1 MSSTEAHKKG
11 TLYGI
16 GVGPGDPELMTVK
29 AVKILQR
36 VARVFAAASTTNS
49 HSLAEKTITPYL
61 KPGTPLVRLNFPM
74 TRDRAVL
81 NEAWEGNAREILQA
95 VEAGEDVALIT
106 LGDPM
111 TYSTFGYMMS
121 TISRIKPDLPIRIVP
136 GVTSFQAASA
146 AAGWVLAEGEES
158 LTVVSGALGA
168 ERLKEVIEHT
178 DNVVILKV
186 YRHYQEILGALKE
199 MNLSGRSVLVS
210 RCGLE
215 DERILWD
222 PADGLEG
229 VPPYLSLLLVKKHPD
244 QR

>member
-1 MSSTEAHKKG
+1 MTARDTSNKIG

-16 GVGPGDPELMTVK
+16 GVGPGDPELITVK
-29 AVKILQR
+29 AVRILKQ

-61 KPGTPLVRLNFPM
+61 RAGTPMVRLDFPM
-74 TRDRAVL
+74 TRDRGVL
-81 NEAWEGNAREILQA
+81 TEAWQGNARLILEA
-95 VEAGEDVALIT
+95 VEAGEDVALVT

-121 TISRIKPDLPIRIVP
+121 TISKMKPDLPIRIIP

-158 LTVVSGALGA
+158 LCVVSGALGA

-186 YRHYQEILGALKE
+186 YRHYGEILQALKE
-199 MNLSGRSVLVS
+199 LNLSERSVLVS

-215 DERILWD
+215 DERILWN
-222 PADGLEG
+222 PTEGLEG
-229 VPPYLSLLLVKKHPD
+229 IPPYLSLLLVKK
-244 QR
+244 RT

>member
-1 MSSTEAHKKG
+1 MTAQDTSTIG

-16 GVGPGDPELMTVK
+16 GVGPGDPELITVK
-29 AVKILQR
+29 AVRILKQ

-49 HSLAEKTITPYL
+49 YSLAEKTVVPYL
-61 KPGTPLVRLNFPM
+61 RAGTPMVRLNFPM

-81 NEAWEGNAREILQA
+81 GEAWQRNARLMLQA
-95 VEAGEDVALIT
+95 VNAGEDVALIT

-111 TYSTFGYMMS
+111 TYSTFGYIMS
-121 TISRIKPDLPIRIVP
+121 TISKMKPDLPIHIVP

-186 YRHYQEILGALKE
+186 YRHYEEIMQALKE
-199 MNLSGRSVLVS
+199 LNLAERSVMVS

-215 DERILWD
+215 DERILWN
-222 PADGLEG
+222 PASGLGEI
-229 VPPYLSLLLVKKHPD
+229 PPYLSLLLVKKK
-244 QR
+244 

>member
-1 MSSTEAHKKG
+1 MTARDTNNKIG

-16 GVGPGDPELMTVK
+16 GVGPGDPELITVK
-29 AVKILQR
+29 AVRILKQ

-61 KPGTPLVRLNFPM
+61 RAGTPMVRLDFPM
-74 TRDRAVL
+74 TRDRGVL
-81 NEAWEGNAREILQA
+81 TEAWQGNGRLILEA
-95 VEAGEDVALIT
+95 VEAGEDVALVT

-121 TISRIKPDLPIRIVP
+121 TISKMKPDLPIRIIP

-186 YRHYQEILGALKE
+186 YRHYGEILQALKE
-199 MNLSGRSVLVS
+199 LNLTGRSVLVS

-215 DERILWD
+215 DERIVWN
-222 PADGLEG
+222 PTEGLEG
-229 VPPYLSLLLVKKHPD
+229 IPPYLSLLLVKK
-244 QR
+244 RT

>member
-1 MSSTEAHKKG
+1 MSAQDTSKLG

-16 GVGPGDPELMTVK
+16 GVGPGDPELITVK
-29 AVKILQR
+29 AVRILKQ

-49 HSLAEKTITPYL
+49 HSLAEKTISPYL
-61 KPGTPLVRLNFPM
+61 RAGTPMVRLNFPM

-81 NEAWEGNAREILQA
+81 SEAWKGNAGLILEA
-95 VEAGEDVALIT
+95 VDAGEDVALIT

-121 TISRIKPDLPIRIVP
+121 TVRKMKPELLIRIVP

-146 AAGWVLAEGEES
+146 AAGRVLAEGEES

-168 ERLKEVIEHT
+168 ERLKEVIKHT

-186 YRHYQEILGALKE
+186 YRHYEEILQALKE
-199 MNLSGRSVLVS
+199 LNLSERSVMVS

-215 DERILWD
+215 DERILWN
-222 PADGLEG
+222 PASGLEG
-229 VPPYLSLLLVKKHPD
+229 VPPYLSLLLVKK
-244 QR
+244 RTE

>member
-1 MSSTEAHKKG
+1 MSAQKARKTG

-16 GVGPGDPELMTVK
+16 GVGPGDPELITVK
-29 AVKILQR
+29 AVRILKQ

-49 HSLAEKTITPYL
+49 HSLAEKTISPYL
-61 KPGTPLVRLNFPM
+61 RDGTPIVRLNFPM

-81 NEAWEGNAREILQA
+81 SEAWKGNARSILDA
-95 VEAGEDVALIT
+95 VETGEDVALIT

-111 TYSTFGYMMS
+111 TYSTFGYMMG
-121 TISRIKPDLPIRIVP
+121 TLSRMKPELPIRVVP

-186 YRHYQEILGALKE
+186 YRHYGEILQTLKE
-199 MNLSGRSVLVS
+199 LNLTQKSVMVS
-210 RCGLE
+210 RCGLA
-215 DERILWD
+215 DERILWNLTD
-222 PADGLEG
+222 RLEG
-229 VPPYLSLLLVKKHPD
+229 TPPYLSLLLVKKKA
-244 QR
+244 R

>member
-1 MSSTEAHKKG
+1 MTARETGKTG

-16 GVGPGDPELMTVK
+16 GVGPGDPELITVK
-29 AVKILQR
+29 AVRILKQ

-49 HSLAEKTITPYL
+49 HSLAEKTISPYL
-61 KPGTPLVRLNFPM
+61 SEGTPIVRLNFPM
-74 TRDRAVL
+74 TRDRVVL
-81 NEAWEGNAREILQA
+81 GEAWNDNARWILDA
-95 VEAGEDVALIT
+95 VDAGEDVALIT

-121 TISRIKPDLPIRIVP
+121 TLSRMKPELPIRVVP

-168 ERLKEVIEHT
+168 ERLKDVIAHT

-186 YRHYQEILGALKE
+186 YRHYGEILQALKE
-199 MNLSGRSVLVS
+199 LNLAERSVMVS

-215 DERILWD
+215 DERIRWN
-222 PADGLEG
+222 PTEELEG
-229 VPPYLSLLLVKKHPD
+229 VPPYLSLMLVTK
-244 QR
+244 RR